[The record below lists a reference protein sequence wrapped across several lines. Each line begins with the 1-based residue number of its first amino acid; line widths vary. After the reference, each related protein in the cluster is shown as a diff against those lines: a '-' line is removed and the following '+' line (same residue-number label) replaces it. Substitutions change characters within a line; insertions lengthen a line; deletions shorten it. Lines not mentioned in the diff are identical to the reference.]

1 MWADKKSLKLLSL
14 DNLNSRKET
23 PQNYPLLMCITKQD
37 REDREIIGGRSCHQ
51 WQGCTQMFTLLLM
64 VTKNLPWLVA
74 KAVDCISCCHGDASI
89 LITNTVCTVVCEREG
104 HWERGRWGRVKEKD
118 KEEMS
123 VCSFEQTWGF
133 QRINQRVKHSICGAW
148 ECVRCCITFCVW
160 DEACISALSYTH
172 SLTHTHTHT
181 FSSRSIILLPPACS
195 HSLYADIIN
204 VD

>member
-1 MWADKKSLKLLSL
+1 
-14 DNLNSRKET
+14 
-23 PQNYPLLMCITKQD
+23 MCITKQD

-172 SLTHTHTHT
+172 SLTHTHTH
-181 FSSRSIILLPPACS
+181 FLLPLHHTPTT
-195 HSLYADIIN
+195 SLFSLSLCRYNQRGLADHMQSLNITTN
-204 VD
+204 